1 MDSLGKRTIAMIVL
15 FIIALLSF
23 LAAVIASL
31 PVFFG

>member
-15 FIIALLSF
+15 FVIATLSVI
-23 LAAVIASL
+23 AAVIASW